1 LFEKMTDQGRQ
12 VIGLAQQ
19 EARDLNHGSLGT
31 EHLLLGLLAEGHGS
45 AAEAL
50 TSLGVSL
57 DVTRDAVAAL
67 IGRGTPAKPPLP
79 ERNIPLTPQSRK
91 VLELAVREALQLG
104 HVHIGT
110 GHLLLAITRVGDGA
124 AVRIL
129 VAHGTDMR
137 LVRERVTERLLD
149 DPDREGRFRPGPET
163 VTADPGSAPSWDE
176 VLPVL
181 TAIQARLTAIEQHL
195 GITSGDPDDS

>member
-1 LFEKMTDQGRQ
+1 MTDQGRQ

-19 EARDLNHGSLGT
+19 EARDLNHSSLGT
-31 EHLLLGLLAEGHGS
+31 EHLLLGLLAEGHGA

-67 IGRGTPAKPPLP
+67 IGRGRPGTPPLP
-79 ERNIPLTPQSRK
+79 ERNIPLTPQSKK

-104 HVHIGT
+104 HMHIGT
-110 GHLLLAITRVGDGA
+110 GHLLLGITRVGDGA

-129 VAHGTDMR
+129 VAHGTDVR
-137 LVRERVTERLLD
+137 LVRERVIERLQD
-149 DPDREGRFRPGPET
+149 DPDRESEAAGAATPPWG
-163 VTADPGSAPSWDE
+163 E

-181 TAIQARLTAIEQHL
+181 AEIQARLTAIEQHL
-195 GITSGDPDDS
+195 GITPGDSDGS

>member
-1 LFEKMTDQGRQ
+1 MSLFEKMTDQGRQ

-19 EARDLNHGSLGT
+19 EARDLNHSSLGT
-31 EHLLLGLLAEGHGS
+31 EHLLLGLLAEGHGA
-45 AAEAL
+45 AAESL

-67 IGRGTPAKPPLP
+67 IGRGKPPAP
-79 ERNIPLTPQSRK
+79 EGHLPLTSQSRK

-104 HVHIGT
+104 HMHVGT
-110 GHLLLAITRVGDGA
+110 GHLLLGITRIGDGA

-137 LVRERVTERLLD
+137 LVRERVIQRLQD
-149 DPDREGRFRPGPET
+149 YPDGEGRYQPGTEAGT
-163 VTADPGSAPSWDE
+163 PSWHE

-181 TAIQARLTAIEQHL
+181 DAIQARLTAIEQRL
-195 GITSGDPDDS
+195 GITPAEPDGT

>member
-19 EARDLNHGSLGT
+19 EARDLNHSSLGT
-31 EHLLLGLLAEGHGS
+31 EHLLLGLLAEGHGA

-67 IGRGTPAKPPLP
+67 IGRGRPGTPSLP
-79 ERNIPLTPQSRK
+79 EGHLPLTSQSRK

-104 HVHIGT
+104 HMHIGT
-110 GHLLLAITRVGDGA
+110 GHLLLGITRVGDGA
-124 AVRIL
+124 AVRVL

-137 LVRERVTERLLD
+137 LVRERVIQQLEDYPDGETEAVAT
-149 DPDREGRFRPGPET
+149 GT
-163 VTADPGSAPSWDE
+163 PSWRE

-181 TAIQARLTAIEQHL
+181 EAIQARLTAIERHL
-195 GITSGDPDDS
+195 GITSGEPDGT